1 MENRFEKFTNLV
13 LKTGKIIQRIKN
25 IEMEEYGLKAVHV
38 MCIYQLSKSTEGLT
52 NKELVKLTYEDKAA
66 ISRALDLL
74 KEKEIISSEPKKYN
88 GIITL
93 TEYGNKIADY
103 ICEKSDEALEKSGV
117 GVTDKERK
125 ALYATLTKI
134 ENNIEE
140 YYNDLSKKVIKE

>member
-38 MCIYQLSKSTEGLT
+38 MCIYQLSKSLEGLT

-117 GVTDKERK
+117 GVSDQERI

-134 ENNIEE
+134 EDNIEE
-140 YYNDLSKKVIKE
+140 YYNDLLKK

>member
-38 MCIYQLSKSTEGLT
+38 MCIYHLSKSPEGLT
-52 NKELVKLTYEDKAA
+52 NKELVKLTYEDKGA

-74 KEKEIISSEPKKYN
+74 KEKDIISSEPKKYN

-93 TEYGNKIADY
+93 TEYGYKVAEY
-103 ICEKSDEALEKSGV
+103 ICERSDKALEKSGV
-117 GVTDKERK
+117 GVSDQERI

-134 ENNIEE
+134 EENIEE
-140 YYNDLSKKVIKE
+140 YYSELLKKDM